1 MSDTPHTVVFV
12 KGEERWEVSAAPG
25 DTLLRLAHKVEAPVQ
40 TLCNGAGACVQ
51 CKVKVLEGMEH
62 LSSPNALE
70 KRQLGNIFHLTHER
84 LACQSEVHGDV
95 KVEALPIRLPKKK
108 RGRVYTR
115 PR

>member
-1 MSDTPHTVVFV
+1 MSHTVVFV
-12 KGEERWEVSAAPG
+12 KEEERWTVEAEDG
-25 DTLLRLAHKVEAPVQ
+25 DTLLRLAHKVEAPVH

-51 CKVKVLEGMEH
+51 CKVKVLEGMAH

-70 KRQLGNIFHLTHER
+70 KRQLGNIFHLTQER

-95 KVEALPIRLPKKK
+95 VVEALPVRLPKKK
-108 RGRVYTR
+108 RKRTYTR